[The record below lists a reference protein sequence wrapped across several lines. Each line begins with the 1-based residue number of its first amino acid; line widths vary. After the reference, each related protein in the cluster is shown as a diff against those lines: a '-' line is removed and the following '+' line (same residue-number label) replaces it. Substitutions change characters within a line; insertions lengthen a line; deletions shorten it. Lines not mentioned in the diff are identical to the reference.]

1 LWIELARHE
10 DASLFDELDDAQE
23 LIARSS
29 RIRDT
34 TLNMAIASFAV
45 GLLAFQAPLPAPRQ
59 PQALSTTPQAAKA
72 FGAAMLAA
80 LLTMAPVDEAFA
92 AGRSGGRVGGR
103 APVSRAAPARAP
115 VSRTTN
121 VYVSPAPA
129 VVYGGGYG
137 YGGYGYGGG
146 FGISP
151 GAYLGLSL
159 AETLIRENQ
168 RQAYLQQQL
177 RTQQELGRDEAEI
190 AMLQRALAEQ
200 NAKIEGLKSQQS
212 GSDSGGD
219 DVSRLKEQLRR
230 QEDEIRSLQ
239 RN

>member
-1 LWIELARHE
+1 
-10 DASLFDELDDAQE
+10 
-23 LIARSS
+23 
-29 RIRDT
+29 
-34 TLNMAIASFAV
+34 M
-45 GLLAFQAPLPAPRQ
+45 LAFQAPLPAPRQ
-59 PQALSTTPQAAKA
+59 PQVLSGTPQAAKA

-129 VVYGGGYG
+129 VVYGGG
-137 YGGYGYGGG
+137 

-177 RTQQELGRDEAEI
+177 RTQQELGRDQAEI

-212 GSDSGGD
+212 GGDSGGD
-219 DVSRLKEQLRR
+219 EVSRLKDQLRR

>member
-1 LWIELARHE
+1 
-10 DASLFDELDDAQE
+10 
-23 LIARSS
+23 
-29 RIRDT
+29 
-34 TLNMAIASFAV
+34 MAIASFAV

-92 AGRSGGRVGGR
+92 AGRSGGR
-103 APVSRAAPARAP
+103 
-115 VSRTTN
+115 
-121 VYVSPAPA
+121 
-129 VVYGGGYG
+129 
-137 YGGYGYGGG
+137 
-146 FGISP
+146 
-151 GAYLGLSL
+151 
-159 AETLIRENQ
+159 TLIRENQ

-177 RTQQELGRDEAEI
+177 RTQQELGRDQAEI

>member
-1 LWIELARHE
+1 MKRKVEKNE
-10 DASLFDELDDAQE
+10 VE
-23 LIARSS
+23 
-29 RIRDT
+29 
-34 TLNMAIASFAV
+34 
-45 GLLAFQAPLPAPRQ
+45 
-59 PQALSTTPQAAKA
+59 
-72 FGAAMLAA
+72 
-80 LLTMAPVDEAFA
+80 
-92 AGRSGGRVGGR
+92 
-103 APVSRAAPARAP
+103 
-115 VSRTTN
+115 
-121 VYVSPAPA
+121 
-129 VVYGGGYG
+129 
-137 YGGYGYGGG
+137 
-146 FGISP
+146 
-151 GAYLGLSL
+151 L

-177 RTQQELGRDEAEI
+177 RTQQELGRDQAEI